1 MKGMTAMRKY
11 IFHLL
16 SALVLMTGAVSCD
29 KVTEAILEEE
39 DDGLHRGYSVELY
52 EPEMETDLSY
62 TLTAKFSDMERFRY
76 NKMRAGFYIVK
87 SDYTPYHPTAET
99 AGEPYETQDWVVE
112 NDDYKWVDEIADDGT
127 YSFNFSPIGNQQ
139 YTCKACVLEEL
150 SDGRLQVINS
160 EPFCVRGTTP
170 IELVLTDTLS
180 VRFEIHI
187 NGEWVNTRTLGGSG
201 ICWSSEGV
209 PTMED
214 NYTPYQSYSFNF
226 GDCETVYLRGFLAYE
241 NGAVDYSNVIEYH
254 PQEWTYYVRTRE
266 DLAHLAG
273 TEYENFRGTIVFEI
287 DMLEEE
293 KKLLNTYF
301 NCYVEG
307 NGHSLYFGS
316 VGPYG
321 HVDNVRI
328 LYSYPWE
335 LKNHGIITNCYIDGN
350 NHLIN
355 MPEGYIGQCSG
366 WINENQGLIEDCHE
380 ITIASNYGV
389 VRNCVNS
396 YSFIYDKN
404 LAPYNCEYIVMT
416 NTKYGIIEGCSQSYP
431 YYFVYG
437 SNEGIV
443 R

>member
-1 MKGMTAMRKY
+1 MRKY

-16 SALVLMTGAVSCD
+16 STLVLMAGMASCD
-29 KVTEAILEEE
+29 KVVEAILEEE

-52 EPEMETDLSY
+52 EPVEEADLSY

-76 NKMRAGFYIVK
+76 NRMKVGFYIVE
-87 SDYTPYHPTAET
+87 SNYTPYHPTAEI
-99 AGEPYETQDWVVE
+99 AGEPYEALDWEIE
-112 NDDYKWVDEIADDGT
+112 NDNYKWVDEIADDGT
-127 YSFNFSPIGNQQ
+127 YSFNFSPLGNQQ

-150 SDGRLQVINS
+150 SDGRMQVIKS
-160 EPFCVRGTTP
+160 EPLCIRGTTP
-170 IELVLTDTLS
+170 LELVLTDTLS
-180 VRFEIHI
+180 VRFELYFK
-187 NGEWVNTRTLGGSG
+187 GEWANTRTLGGSG
-201 ICWSSEGV
+201 ICWSSEEI

-226 GDCETVYLRGFLAYE
+226 GNCETVYLRGFLAYE
-241 NGAVDYSNVIEYH
+241 DGSVDYSNVIEYH

-266 DLAHLAG
+266 DLADLSG
-273 TEYENFRGTIVFEI
+273 SEYENFRGTMVFEI

-307 NGHSLYFGS
+307 NGHSLYFGN

-321 HVDNVRI
+321 HVNNVRI

-335 LKNHGIITNCYIDGN
+335 LNNHGIITNCYIDGD

-355 MPEGYIGQCSG
+355 MPDGYISQCTG
-366 WINENQGLIEDCHE
+366 WIRQNKGTIEDCRNL
-380 ITIASNYGV
+380 TVSTNYGI

-396 YSFIYDKN
+396 YSLYYDAS
-404 LAPYNCEYIVMT
+404 LAPYTYEWIVQT
-416 NTKYGIIEGCSQSYP
+416 NTKYGVIEGCYQTNPNFWVCSE
-431 YYFVYG
+431 
-437 SNEGIV
+437 NKGII